1 MASQSYFD
9 TVPNFNYPNPTV
21 AGGRNDQY
29 VEVKNLFLR
38 LKFSDEAIK
47 SATSFSHYSILENER
62 PDNVAEKLYNNP
74 NLDWVLLIGADIVNV
89 RDEWPLSNRLL
100 YDYAEEKYGT
110 ALNETR
116 HFETKEV
123 RDSKGRLL
131 LPANMIVDSG
141 FTIPNPEIPNQKIDP
156 TVGVSNW
163 LVEVRKNNEK
173 RTLRYLK
180 PEYIST
186 LLDDVNDFMNYQ
198 ESSQFS
204 ADSGKTASYTYGVA

>member
-1 MASQSYFD
+1 MASYFD

-21 AGGRNDQY
+21 TGGRNEQY

-47 SATSFSHYSILENER
+47 SATSFAHYTILENER
-62 PDNVAEKLYNNP
+62 PDNVAEKLYNNA

-89 RDEWPLSNRLL
+89 RDEWPLSSRLL

-123 RDSKGRLL
+123 RDSNGRLL
-131 LPANMIVDSG
+131 LPANMVVDSG
-141 FTIPNPEIPNQKIDP
+141 FTIPNPETPNQRIDP
-156 TVGVSNW
+156 TVAVSNW

-173 RTLRYLK
+173 RTLRYLR
-180 PEYIST
+180 PEFIST
-186 LLDDVNDFMNYQ
+186 LIDDVNDFMSYQ

-204 ADSGKTASYTYGVA
+204 ADTGKTASYTYGVA